1 MKDVSFLT
9 NNGVDVQK
17 SLELFGDMETYNS
30 TLEDFLKG
38 MEESLPKIK
47 MFKENADMANYAILV
62 HSLKSDSR
70 YFGFTKL
77 AELALEHEM
86 KSKSNDI
93 DFVYLN
99 YDELMNET
107 NRIIKLVSDYL
118 GRDVSNILP
127 KEEVIIK
134 DKTILVVDDSNI
146 VTSFASKIFQ
156 NTYDVLLAKDG
167 MEALTLIS
175 QHITDGKVVA
185 VLLDLNMPN
194 VDGFQVLEWFKQ
206 NNLFKKIPVS
216 IITGE
221 CKEETINRARTYE
234 IVAILEKPFNEKNVK
249 AVVEMTIASKV

>member
-1 MKDVSFLT
+1 LEKDVDKLEK
-9 NNGVDVQK
+9 QK
-17 SLELFGDMETYNS
+17 KDLKKQKDKLEKEHDKLKDKSESLEKDII
-30 TLEDFLKG
+30 
-38 MEESLPKIK
+38 SLVDYIK

-86 KSKSNDI
+86 RSKSNDM

-107 NRIIKLVSDYL
+107 SRIIKLVSYYL

-127 KEEVIIK
+127 KEEVVIK

-156 NTYDVLLAKDG
+156 NTYDVLLAKD
-167 MEALTLIS
+167 
-175 QHITDGKVVA
+175 
-185 VLLDLNMPN
+185 
-194 VDGFQVLEWFKQ
+194 
-206 NNLFKKIPVS
+206 
-216 IITGE
+216 
-221 CKEETINRARTYE
+221 
-234 IVAILEKPFNEKNVK
+234 
-249 AVVEMTIASKV
+249 